1 MQGRERWQHSRC
13 GDRIA
18 MFNDLWPTTG
28 QIPDTSLPFG
38 GRKLEMWL
46 AKSMDDE
53 PGTQL
58 LEPVIAEGIMVDKR
72 PRRSAA
78 SIRSLLIYRA

>member
-1 MQGRERWQHSRC
+1 
-13 GDRIA
+13 
-18 MFNDLWPTTG
+18 LPV

-58 LEPVIAEGIMVDKR
+58 LEPVIVEGIMVDKR
-72 PRRSAA
+72 PSSRNGGAVHQPR
-78 SIRSLLIYRA
+78 I